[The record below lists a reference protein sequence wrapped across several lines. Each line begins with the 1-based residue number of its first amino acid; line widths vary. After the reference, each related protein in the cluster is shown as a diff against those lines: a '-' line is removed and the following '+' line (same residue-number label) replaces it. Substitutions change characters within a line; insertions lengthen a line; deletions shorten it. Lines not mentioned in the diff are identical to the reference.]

1 MHNTQIVI
9 LILLLYAS
17 FKGFLYA
24 SFVGVLRLSHEG
36 LPRSSTAIPQ
46 KTPELVSFW
55 KAFKDCGYSHGN
67 PLGVPTFL
75 TRTPSRILKDT
86 LCYGLRGKL

>member
-1 MHNTQIVI
+1 MNNTQIII

-24 SFVGVLRLSHEG
+24 SFVGVLQLSHEG

-46 KTPELVSFW
+46 RTPELISLW
-55 KAFKDCGYSHGN
+55 QAFKDCWDSHGN
-67 PLGVPTFL
+67 PLGGPTFL
-75 TRTPSRILKDT
+75 TRTPCAT
-86 LCYGLRGKL
+86 RGNDKLL